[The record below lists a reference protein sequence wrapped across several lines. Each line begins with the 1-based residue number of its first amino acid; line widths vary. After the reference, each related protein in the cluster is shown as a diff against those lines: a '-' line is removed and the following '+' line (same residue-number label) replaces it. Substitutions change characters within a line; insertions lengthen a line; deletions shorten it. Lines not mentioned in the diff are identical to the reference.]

1 MMYLRTIPIALVVGA
16 CLLPAA
22 GKLEPWFCA
31 FAVLLW
37 ITFGTI
43 YTLLQRRS
51 PELVQER
58 IKPPS
63 DRDRTTSRFAL
74 PLLVAHWVIAGL
86 DARFGWSALPVS
98 LRVLGF
104 VLVVLGF
111 AFAGWSMLANPY
123 ASSAVRVQGER
134 GQKVI
139 TTGPY
144 AIVRHPMYF
153 GMVLVTSGSGLALRS
168 WPAGAL
174 LLPLLAVFVR
184 RTLLEDRMLH
194 GALDGYGAY
203 AQRVRSR
210 VIPGLF

>member
-1 MMYLRTIPIALVVGA
+1 MYLRTLPIALLMGL

-22 GKLEPWFCA
+22 GKLDPWLCA
-31 FAVLLW
+31 FALLVW
-37 ITFGTI
+37 VTFGTI
-43 YTLLQRRS
+43 YTLLFRRS
-51 PELVQER
+51 PDLVKER
-58 IKPPS
+58 VKPPS
-63 DRDRTTSRFAL
+63 DRDRATSRLAL
-74 PLLVAHWVIAGL
+74 PLLVAHWVVAGL
-86 DARFGWSALPVS
+86 DARFGWSAVPVT
-98 LRVLGF
+98 LRALGF
-104 VLVVLGF
+104 VLVLAGL

-134 GQKVI
+134 GQTVV

-144 AIVRHPMYF
+144 AIVRHPMYL
-153 GMVLVTSGSGLALRS
+153 GMVLVTSCGGLALGS

-174 LLPLLAVFVR
+174 LLPLLAVFLR

-194 GALDGYGAY
+194 EALDGYTAY